1 MDEQQ
6 GMDGQA
12 GGQVW
17 PPPQTPPPAN
27 SQSPPPPPVT
37 PPPVPPPQGAGGPDH
52 HEPTWTAESAPPP
65 EKKRSLLWLWILLGV
80 FLALIIAG
88 LVVIGV
94 YKSNTADVPD
104 LKGLTVSEGVRALGE
119 VDLELGK
126 IEYTSEIPAGVE
138 EGQII
143 SQRPDAGEQVE
154 RGTAVDVVVAG
165 KAEAEVPDV
174 LGLTLDEATEIL
186 GTAGFEMKS
195 VAVENEAEPGTV
207 VDQSPAAGEMVAPG
221 SEVTVV
227 VSAGVEET
235 LVPNVVGMS
244 QDEATQALN
253 GAGYEVQSKG
263 SYDEEAAEGVV
274 VSQSPEGGVVA
285 EPGTRVDI
293 IVSQGKNPEAAVPDV
308 VGKSE
313 ADAAKALEDAGFEAV
328 PNATFNDTVAVGL
341 VVSQDPAGGATAQ
354 RGSAVSMAVSQGP
367 KPPETVT
374 MPNVVGKAEADA
386 VKALQDLG
394 YQVALVDVYSDT
406 VAQGVVGLQAPV
418 AGSITEPGI
427 TVGIVVSMGSRPA
440 EFVIVPD
447 VRGMSL
453 EEATAMLEEAGLVA
467 ASVEIFTSL
476 APAGEL
482 FAQLPPPES
491 SVAPGSTVYLIISK
505 GPYPVVNPL

>member
-1 MDEQQ
+1 MNGPE
-6 GMDGQA
+6 GMNQQA
-12 GGQVW
+12 GGQAS
-17 PPPQTPPPAN
+17 PPPTSPPPTPPPAI
-27 SQSPPPPPVT
+27 PT
-37 PPPVPPPQGAGGPDH
+37 PVPPPQGPGGPDH
-52 HEPTWTAESAPPP
+52 HEPMWTAESSPPP

-80 FLALIIAG
+80 FLALIVAG

-94 YKSNTADVPD
+94 YRSNTADVPD

-119 VDLELGK
+119 VELELGK
-126 IEYTSEIPAGVE
+126 VDYTSEVPAGLE
-138 EGQII
+138 EGQIV
-143 SQRPDAGEQVE
+143 SQKPDAGEQVE
-154 RGTAVDVVVAG
+154 QGTAVDVLVAG
-165 KAEAEVPDV
+165 KSEVEVPDV
-174 LGLTLDEATEIL
+174 VGLTLDEATEML
-186 GTAGFEMKS
+186 GAAGFEVKS

-235 LVPNVVGMS
+235 LVPNVIGLD
-244 QDEATQALN
+244 QDEATQTLN
-253 GAGYEVQSKG
+253 DAGYKVQSRG
-263 SYDEEAAEGVV
+263 SYDEEAAEGIV

-293 IVSQGKNPEAAVPDV
+293 IVSQGKNPEASVPDV

-328 PNATFNDTVAVGL
+328 PSSTYSDTVAVGL
-341 VVSQDPAGGATAQ
+341 VVNQDPAAGATAK
-354 RGSAVSMAVSQGP
+354 RGSAVAITVSQGP

-374 MPNVVGKAEADA
+374 MPNVIGKPEAEA
-386 VKALQDLG
+386 VTALQQVG

-406 VAQGVVGLQAPV
+406 VPRGVVGLQAPV

-453 EEATAMLEEAGLVA
+453 EEATATLEELGLVA
-467 ASVEIFTSL
+467 TSVEIFTAL
-476 APAGEL
+476 APQGEL
-482 FAQLPPPES
+482 FAQLPPPDS